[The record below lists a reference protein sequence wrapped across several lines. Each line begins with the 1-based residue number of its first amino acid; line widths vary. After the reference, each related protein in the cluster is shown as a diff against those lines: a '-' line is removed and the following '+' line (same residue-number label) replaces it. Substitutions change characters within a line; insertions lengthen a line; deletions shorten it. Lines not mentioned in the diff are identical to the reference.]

1 MKYIKFLFFVLLL
14 IFISSFCIFK
24 AYKKQNELRIRNQYD
39 EIVKEY
45 RENLSPEKLEKMPY
59 EFSKETSIQDF
70 RFGQFCDALKVSQ
83 KGGFNHPLTLNKLFL
98 YDMKEGTGFVFEIL
112 FALDNGKTNGVNV
125 VLLYYEDNE
134 YKGGYRCRC
143 PELDAW
149 GESIG
154 MFQNK

>member
-14 IFISSFCIFK
+14 IFISSFCIFN
-24 AYKKQNELRIRNQYD
+24 AYKKQNELKIKNQYD

-70 RFGQFCDALKVSQ
+70 HFDEFCHAMEVSHI
-83 KGGFNHPLTLNKLFL
+83 GGFNHPLTINELKI
-98 YDMKEGTGFVFEIL
+98 YDVKEGTGFVFEIS
-112 FALDNGKTNGVNV
+112 FALDNGKTPGVNV
-125 VLLYYEDNE
+125 VLLYYEGNE
-134 YKGGYRCRC
+134 YKSGYRCRC
-143 PELDAW
+143 PELDDW